1 MFREKMNNLVAVK
14 QQEYMEKKQQGSLM
28 EREEAL
34 MRTYKVSQQA
44 ELWETGIRK
53 NGSTTGLP
61 VNPVTN

>member
-14 QQEYMEKKQQGSLM
+14 QQEYLEKKQQGSLM
-28 EREEAL
+28 EREEAV
-34 MRTYKVSQQA
+34 MRTYKASQQA
-44 ELWETGIRK
+44 ELWQTGIRK

>member
-1 MFREKMNNLVAVK
+1 MFREKMNNMVAEK
-14 QQEYMEKKQQGSLM
+14 QQEYMEKKQKGTLM
-28 EREEAL
+28 EMEEGL
-34 MRTYKVSQQA
+34 MRTYKASQQA

>member
-1 MFREKMNNLVAVK
+1 MNNLVALK
-14 QQEYMEKKQQGSLM
+14 QQEYMEKKQQGNIL

-34 MRTYKVSQQA
+34 MRTYKASQA

>member
-14 QQEYMEKKQQGSLM
+14 QQEYLEKKQQGSLM
-28 EREEAL
+28 EREEAA
-34 MRTYKVSQQA
+34 MRTYKASQQA
-44 ELWETGIRK
+44 ELWQTGIRK